1 MKRRVLRVLAVLTG
15 CILAFGCGMA
25 VYAQESI
32 PEEEAVNIEPFAA
45 EPESFCDEPAAL
57 SDEPVLP
64 AVSYQTHVQSY
75 GWQEPVSEGTVAGT
89 TGLSKRLEAVKI
101 ALNDS
106 DYEGSIQ
113 YQVHVQSYGWMDWR
127 SDNAVAGT
135 TGESKRLEAIRIRLS
150 GEIADAYEVY
160 YRVHAQSFG
169 WLDWAKDG
177 ETAGTTGLSKRLEA
191 IEIRLV
197 KKGDPA
203 PGAVSNPCVILP
215 SVTCQVHMQSYGWM
229 EQVTGKAAG
238 VTGESK
244 RMEALKLL
252 LSDSGLDGA
261 IQYRAHVQSYGW
273 MDWASDG
280 DMAGTTGE
288 AKRMEAV
295 QIRLTDGL
303 SNAFDVYYRVHVQ
316 NYGWLGWAKNGEKA
330 GTEGRSLRMEAM
342 EIQVV
347 PKGTEGFSS
356 GTPAFIEKE
365 TVSSGNQ
372 NGINDPNGIYGNGT
386 GGIYIDIHSAPYTT
400 FASYA
405 YGQYA
410 YSSEGCAWFAASRVH
425 ELTGVGTTIW
435 SGRNWWNGG
444 QGRYGFSTGTALRG
458 RALACYTN
466 HVAVVEKVVGNKVY
480 VSEGGY
486 SGSGMAAHGCTI
498 IRETTEYG
506 VTHGRN
512 GVGTFLGYVYLP

>member
-32 PEEEAVNIEPFAA
+32 PEEEAVNIVPFAA

-75 GWQEPVSEGTVAGT
+75 GW
-89 TGLSKRLEAVKI
+89 
-101 ALNDS
+101 
-106 DYEGSIQ
+106 
-113 YQVHVQSYGWMDWR
+113 MDW
-127 SDNAVAGT
+127 D
-135 TGESKRLEAIRIRLS
+135 
-150 GEIADAYEVY
+150 
-160 YRVHAQSFG
+160 
-169 WLDWAKDG
+169 
-177 ETAGTTGLSKRLEA
+177 
-191 IEIRLV
+191 
-197 KKGDPA
+197 
-203 PGAVSNPCVILP
+203 
-215 SVTCQVHMQSYGWM
+215 
-229 EQVTGKAAG
+229 
-238 VTGESK
+238 
-244 RMEALKLL
+244 
-252 LSDSGLDGA
+252 
-261 IQYRAHVQSYGW
+261 
-273 MDWASDG
+273 SDG

-444 QGRYGFSTGTALRG
+444 Q
-458 RALACYTN
+458 
-466 HVAVVEKVVGNKVY
+466 
-480 VSEGGY
+480 
-486 SGSGMAAHGCTI
+486 
-498 IRETTEYG
+498 
-506 VTHGRN
+506 
-512 GVGTFLGYVYLP
+512 